1 MSKHNSYCKQ
11 CGGVLPENNMWFCNI
26 DCEIQFREDNQEFH
40 AIIIPNEDRVTIE
53 EICPVI
59 EFNDDMENNCLVI
72 HNGSYEYKFNKKD
85 IIKWEITPCTCLAEF
100 MDIERW
106 K

>member
-1 MSKHNSYCKQ
+1 MDMHNKNCKQ
-11 CGGVLPENNMWFCNI
+11 CGDILPEDSMWFCDI
-26 DCEIQFREDNQEFH
+26 DCEKQFREDNQEFH
-40 AIIIPNEDRVTIE
+40 AVVVDSDGKTIAE
-53 EICPVI
+53 EICPIV
-59 EFNDDMENNCLVI
+59 EFNDDLENNCLVV

-85 IIKWEITPCTCLAEF
+85 VIKLEITPCTCLVEF